1 MHILA
6 YSVLF
11 FFFKQFPPPF
21 VVVVSFVWCAYE
33 NEKLCD
39 RRAHRGKYRI
49 YGKIWQTQWKRCGF
63 CGLFAGGSVGSGGI
77 KGFWLG
83 FGWLEGVS
91 PFIYCAAVLRVIEM
105 RWQLS
110 RVFCGFCTLC
120 WLPFVCMH

>member
-11 FFFKQFPPPF
+11 FFFKQFPTPF
-21 VVVVSFVWCAYE
+21 IVVVSFVWCAYE

-63 CGLFAGGSVGSGGI
+63 CGLFAGGSVGFWGDQGVLV
-77 KGFWLG
+77 GFWVARGGLT
-83 FGWLEGVS
+83 FYLFRCS
-91 PFIYCAAVLRVIEM
+91 ATCN
-105 RWQLS
+105 
-110 RVFCGFCTLC
+110 
-120 WLPFVCMH
+120 

>member
-1 MHILA
+1 M
-6 YSVLF
+6 F
-11 FFFKQFPPPF
+11 FFSNSFPLPLLLLFLLFGVHMKMKNYVTAGPTEANI
-21 VVVVSFVWCAYE
+21 AYM
-33 NEKLCD
+33 EK
-39 RRAHRGKYRI
+39 
-49 YGKIWQTQWKRCGF
+49 YGKHSGNDVVFVGCSRVVLW
-63 CGLFAGGSVGSGGI
+63 GSGGI

-91 PFIYCAAVLRVIEM
+91 PFIYFAAVLRVIEM